1 MNNKLYKV
9 LVKGWNRIRENTWG
23 VFSLCFLIF
32 FVFDTF
38 PCGYVFC
45 WKCWRGW
52 IWAFFHVFVCV
63 CFYSVCMLYMFGN
76 MIFLSFFF
84 FNCSCKC
91 YINIAAYS
99 VIRHQDCVSI
109 NQFPN
114 DDTLEI
120 EGLCLTPTICECMF
134 TVRCVCVC
142 VPCWVFGLV
151 QPQAVCAHPV
161 PSSLV
166 QAAKALVPWT
176 ASSCHMAAPSG
187 TRTGQDFLP
196 HGCF

>member
-1 MNNKLYKV
+1 MEQDQRKHM
-9 LVKGWNRIRENTWG
+9 GSI
-23 VFSLCFLIF
+23 FSLFSHIFCVWHISLWLCFLLKVLKGMDLGF
-32 FVFDTF
+32 F
-38 PCGYVFC
+38 PCICMCLFLFCLYVVYVWQYDF
-45 WKCWRGW
+45 
-52 IWAFFHVFVCV
+52 
-63 CFYSVCMLYMFGN
+63 
-76 MIFLSFFF
+76 SFFF